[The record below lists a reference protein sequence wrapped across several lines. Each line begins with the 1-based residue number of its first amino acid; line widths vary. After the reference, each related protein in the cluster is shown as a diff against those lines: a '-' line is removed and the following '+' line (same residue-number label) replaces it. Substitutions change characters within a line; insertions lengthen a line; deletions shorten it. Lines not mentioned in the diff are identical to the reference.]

1 MCVHEIGRGRTKEF
15 KERILVK
22 MMQIVNLDVLLLNM
36 DVVFADDVGVFLHQ
50 FLLITVFSV

>member
-1 MCVHEIGRGRTKEF
+1 
-15 KERILVK
+15 

-50 FLLITVFSV
+50 FLLITIFSV